1 MLLQELK
8 VMEEYKAEY
17 YAYIR
22 CSTIQQSYN
31 RQYKQ
36 LIDFCQKENIKL
48 NPANIYSE
56 KRTGKNQ
63 DRPKFKEL
71 VQLLLDREAKGIHCC
86 LILIELS
93 RMGRSYQLTKD
104 TWNTLTSMGVD
115 IVVTSFPLLDTR
127 KKDNGAV
134 NLMLTDIVFA
144 VLNYLT
150 EQELNEKTDRCN
162 NGREV
167 AKAKGVKFGRK
178 ELTVKDLPK
187 EFIDVIKSATG
198 AETKTAL
205 LDSVNG
211 KLLRLNKKPLS
222 RGTFYN
228 YLQIYNIS
236 KG

>member
-1 MLLQELK
+1 MNNTT
-8 VMEEYKAEY
+8 Y

-22 CSTIQQSYN
+22 CSTVQQSYD

-36 LIDFCQKENIKL
+36 LNDFLKKENIKIS
-48 NPANIYSE
+48 NENIVCE

-63 DRPKFKEL
+63 DRPLFKKLVAEL
-71 VQLLLDREAKGIHCC
+71 KERESKGFHCC

-104 TWNTLTSMGVD
+104 TWNELTSVGVD

-127 KKDNGAV
+127 KKDNGSV
-134 NLMLTDIVFA
+134 NLMLTDIVFS

-150 EQELNEKTDRCN
+150 EQELNEKADRCN

-167 AKAKGVKFGRK
+167 AKTKGVKFGRK
-178 ELTVKDLPK
+178 ELTINDIPK
-187 EFIDVIKSATG
+187 EFIDVMKSTTG
-198 AETKTAL
+198 SETKTSL
-205 LDSVNG
+205 LDMVNG
-211 KLLRLNKKPLS
+211 KLTRLNKKTIS

-228 YLQIYNIS
+228 YLELYKKS
-236 KG
+236 L